1 MSLKVTTASIR
12 IKLADGTNEV
22 LYDVPVFRVSY
33 CATDK
38 RHKNAV
44 SFVAKDQDNKF
55 NCYVFRASSEE
66 KAYALALSISKA
78 FYLAYQIVQEQQ
90 GLFPPTPERE
100 SLFEP
105 QHTDDTAASPPRPTI
120 PANSSPEYQLPTT
133 TSSSCCSE
141 EDVPAVRVSRPSTS
155 SAADSLSIGSSNMD
169 EDFVRLAKARSNP
182 DILRS
187 TLDMAD
193 VKHPSLALLKLHAD
207 PSSCAGTPSGSTDN
221 LIAADM

>member
-1 MSLKVTTASIR
+1 M
-12 IKLADGTNEV
+12 

-38 RHKNAV
+38 RHKDAV
-44 SFVAKDQDNKF
+44 SFVAKDQDNTF
-55 NCYVFRASSEE
+55 SCYVFRASSEE

-105 QHTDDTAASPPRPTI
+105 QHNDDTSATPPRPTI
-120 PANSSPEYQLPTT
+120 PATPEYQLPV
-133 TSSSCCSE
+133 TSG
-141 EDVPAVRVSRPSTS
+141 EDQDLPAVRVSRPSVS
-155 SAADSLSIGSSNMD
+155 SSTADSIDMD

-187 TLDMAD
+187 TLDMAE

-207 PSSCAGTPSGSTDN
+207 PSSCAGTPTGSTDN
-221 LIAADM
+221 LLEATD